1 MSWRVYGVGER
12 VNLGLCGGD
21 DIWTEGGFCTVL
33 TEEEETA
40 EAAVG
45 VGVVLVLV

>member
-21 DIWTEGGFCTVL
+21 DIRPEGGLCTGL
-33 TEEEETA
+33 TEEEKA
-40 EAAVG
+40 EAVI
-45 VGVVLVLV
+45 GVVLE